1 MTPVPINPIFV
12 IVSLL
17 YLSFLLSTYSSKL
30 SSLYSI
36 SRLKICYNGI
46 IQSELSETILISYV
60 NKVYTHVNQ
69 RRNIT
74 MTESKQ
80 VLFTIFGATGDLA
93 QRKLYPSLFRLYL
106 RGQLA
111 EHFAVIGT
119 ARREWTNEFYRD
131 IVKASIVNLVD
142 NEEKVN
148 QFISHFYYQSHD
160 VTDAEHYQ
168 TLKNLGQEL
177 KAQYQTAD
185 NQVFYLAMAPQFF
198 SIIANQLQEQG
209 ILTGKGFERV
219 IIEKPFGTDYD
230 SAKALNDS
238 LGQVFNE
245 NQIFRIDH
253 YLGKEMIQSVSA
265 VRFANTMFES
275 LWNNRHIDNIQ
286 ITFAEAIGVED
297 RGGYYETSGALK
309 DMIQNHVLQVL
320 SLLAME
326 KPAAFTEEEILKE
339 KVNALQAIKKYT
351 REEALKAFIPG
362 QYIANQFNGKDY
374 ISYHDEPNVA
384 PNSTTETFVAGKFLI
399 ENDRWSGVPFYVR
412 SGKRLTEKGTRIN
425 IIFKQDKNNIFNK
438 TLAENILTLY
448 IQPTEGFSLSLNG
461 KEVGNGFDVSPLKLE
476 YRHDSAVLGNSPE
489 AYEKLIL
496 DVLNG
501 DGTNFS
507 HWEEVA
513 RSWELIDVIRQAWDS
528 HPSQIPTYLAGSMGP
543 EQAFQLLEKEGC
555 SWIWQPDLWY
565 KENENK

>member
-1 MTPVPINPIFV
+1 
-12 IVSLL
+12 
-17 YLSFLLSTYSSKL
+17 
-30 SSLYSI
+30 
-36 SRLKICYNGI
+36 
-46 IQSELSETILISYV
+46 
-60 NKVYTHVNQ
+60 
-69 RRNIT
+69 